1 MYIMNMAENFDATV
15 PQPNND
21 IDNNPEANKSKPNLM
36 AKIKKFLNHK
46 PSENQQTEY
55 DKDQAKLLQDR
66 LADARQDY
74 QQMLDELTREM
85 KPEKAKIF
93 QDKLQQNDPVLMK
106 TLSLYLLDKYNF
118 GTAQKNIEIKKHNR
132 ELTNLALKKGE
143 EAGKDHLPEIDIAAK
158 SEKVALFK
166 NLDASFD
173 FQMRKAYGGKV
184 DKRAEVAFAN
194 KDLNIALRPEPLF
207 IPHKLANEAP
217 ESVLTTKQSDKD
229 ILEAVAAGSRLDTRQ
244 KEE

>member
-118 GTAQKNIEIKKHNR
+118 GTAQKNI
-132 ELTNLALKKGE
+132 
-143 EAGKDHLPEIDIAAK
+143 
-158 SEKVALFK
+158 
-166 NLDASFD
+166 
-173 FQMRKAYGGKV
+173 
-184 DKRAEVAFAN
+184 
-194 KDLNIALRPEPLF
+194 
-207 IPHKLANEAP
+207 
-217 ESVLTTKQSDKD
+217 
-229 ILEAVAAGSRLDTRQ
+229 
-244 KEE
+244 